1 MHLNQELAAKI
12 NSAQYIYL
20 RSIREPRDNQLEIL
34 IEEAT
39 ANRKVCQIGP
49 SNMAPAM
56 AAIVKDS
63 NPIES
68 TGESLIYRLYWKLYA
83 AYLVTE
89 EMVGSCGNDD
99 DESYEGRLFRLYTRS
114 HFLDHL
120 SRDTGAHANPLLHFK
135 ITCLNHL
142 IDVAAESF
150 PEIEII
156 LSPTGAT
163 IQ

>member
-1 MHLNQELAAKI
+1 MHPNQELAAKI

-20 RSIREPRDNQLEIL
+20 RSIREPRDNQLELL

-39 ANRKVCQIGP
+39 ANKQKVCQIDP
-49 SNMAPAM
+49 SDMTPAM

-63 NPIES
+63 YPIES
-68 TGESLIYRLYWKLYA
+68 TGGCLIYRLYWKLYA

-89 EMVGSCGNDD
+89 EMVCGND
-99 DESYEGRLFRLYTRS
+99 DESYEGKLFRLYTRS

-120 SRDTGAHANPLLHFK
+120 SRDTGAHANPLLHSK

-142 IDVAAESF
+142 IDVAAENH

-156 LSPTGAT
+156 LSPAGETV
-163 IQ
+163 Q